1 MEQTM
6 KTFYKDK
13 AAACAA
19 MVKGAEDEIPYVR
32 ELAAITAE
40 IAREP
45 RMADILRRWRDVNSG
60 RVPDRSPVWSRPAGC
75 WSEMLPK
82 ETLVCKDQY
91 LRKLEYFFRQILLK
105 RDVDDDHPVYDY
117 YTVPAVFEVTPDP
130 PYGFADKQHKLDGY
144 GSAWGYD
151 AALNSPEDFDRLT
164 IPQYA
169 FNAKKTAEA
178 VAAAETVFDGIL
190 EVRVSSVNGYFSAP
204 TICTP
209 AAKLR
214 GLEQLMMD
222 MALEPHLVHR
232 LMEVLTQGT
241 LNYLDAIEA
250 SGTIIPNTDEPMF
263 LSDPLRPEPTDGKY
277 TLKDC
282 WTAGNSQEFDQV
294 DPAMTSEF
302 LIDYQ
307 KRIFERFGA
316 VSYGCCENLTKKIDP
331 VLSIPNLR
339 IFVASAWSDLGEI
352 VKRAGDKHCIMWRH
366 SASDV
371 TCLETLDKVRRDT
384 ERGVELLNGCRYQVV
399 LRELQSLFGRESRL
413 YDWAQMCKEIVS
425 R

>member
-1 MEQTM
+1 M
-6 KTFYKDK
+6 KTLYKDK
-13 AAACAA
+13 AAKCAGRVKNAKDELSYIRDLAA
-19 MVKGAEDEIPYVR
+19 MTV
-32 ELAAITAE
+32 E

-45 RMADILRRWRDVNSG
+45 RMSDILRRWRDVNSG
-60 RVPDRSPVWSRPAGC
+60 RMPDRAPVWCKPVGC
-75 WSEMLPK
+75 WTEMLPK
-82 ETLVCKDQY
+82 ESLVCSDPY
-91 LRKLEYFFRQILLK
+91 LRDLEYYFRQILLK
-105 RDVDDDHPVYDY
+105 RDIDDDDPVYDY
-117 YTVPAVFEVTPDP
+117 FNISAVFDVNPDP
-130 PYGFADKQHKLDGY
+130 PYGFADKQHKLAEA
-144 GSAWGYD
+144 GSAWGYE
-151 AALNSPEDFDRLT
+151 AALNSPEDFEKLC
-164 IPQYA
+164 IPEYA
-169 FNAKKTAEA
+169 FNADKTN
-178 VAAAETVFDGIL
+178 AAAESARTVLDGIMK
-190 EVRVSSVNGYFSAP
+190 VRVTSLNGYFSPA

-232 LMEVLTQGT
+232 LMEVITQGT

-250 SGTIIPNTDEPMF
+250 SGTILPNTDEPMF
-263 LSDPLRPEPTDGKY
+263 LSDPLRPEPADGKY

-316 VSYGCCENLTKKIDP
+316 VSYGCCENLTQKIDP
-331 VLSIPNLR
+331 VLAIPNLR
-339 IFVASAWSDLGEI
+339 VFVASAWSDLGKI
-352 VKRAGDKHCIMWRH
+352 VARAGDQHCIMWRH

-384 ERGVELLNGCRYQVV
+384 EHGVKLLKGCRYQVV
-399 LRELQSLFGRESRL
+399 LRELQSLFGREARL
-413 YDWAQMCKEIVS
+413 YDWAQMCKDIVS

>member
-1 MEQTM
+1 M
-6 KTFYKDK
+6 KTGYKDK
-13 AAACAA
+13 AASCAGKVKSVNDELSYVRDLAA
-19 MVKGAEDEIPYVR
+19 MTV
-32 ELAAITAE
+32 E

-45 RMADILRRWRDVNSG
+45 RMSDILRRWRDVNSG
-60 RVPDRSPVWSRPAGC
+60 RMPDRPPVWCKPIGC
-75 WSEMLPK
+75 WREMLP
-82 ETLVCKDQY
+82 EESVVCSDRY
-91 LRKLEYFFRQILLK
+91 LRKLEYYFRQILLK
-105 RDVDDDHPVYDY
+105 RDIDDDHPVYDY
-117 YTVPAVFEVTPDP
+117 FNVPAVFDVTPDP
-130 PYGFADKQHKLDGY
+130 PYGFADKQHELAEA
-144 GSAWGYD
+144 GSAWGYE

-164 IPQYA
+164 IPEYS
-169 FNAKKTAEA
+169 FNAARTAELK
-178 VAAAETVFDGIL
+178 AAAESVLDGIVN
-190 EVRVSSVNGYFSAP
+190 VRATPLIGYFSPA

-222 MALEPHLVHR
+222 MVLEPHLVHR
-232 LMEVLTQGT
+232 LMEVITQGT

-263 LSDPLRPEPTDGKY
+263 ISDPLRPEQQDGKY

-282 WTAGNSQEFDQV
+282 WLAGNSQEFDQV

-316 VSYGCCENLTKKIDP
+316 ISYGCCENLTKKIDP
-331 VLSIPNLR
+331 VLAIPNLR

-384 ERGVELLNGCRYQVV
+384 EQGVEQLKGCRYQVV

-413 YDWAQMCKEIVS
+413 YDWSQMCKEVVS